1 MIRKRS
7 LLFIALLVCL
17 NGVGWADGPPPW
29 LLERQLRSVYYD
41 TDSYGSL
48 PMRISLGELIA
59 CGLQSGVWMKV
70 SDSEWQYRI
79 DPETPTKF
87 DTEIWYTFTTV
98 EDERF
103 KNLYAQEIILSGIRT
118 IDRNLT
124 NREVF
129 ALMLPVVVEIRSQR
143 SQDGG
148 IVESAGI
155 RR

>member
-1 MIRKRS
+1 
-7 LLFIALLVCL
+7 
-17 NGVGWADGPPPW
+17 
-29 LLERQLRSVYYD
+29 
-41 TDSYGSL
+41 
-48 PMRISLGELIA
+48 
-59 CGLQSGVWMKV
+59 MKV

-87 DTEIWYTFTTV
+87 DTVIWYTFTTV